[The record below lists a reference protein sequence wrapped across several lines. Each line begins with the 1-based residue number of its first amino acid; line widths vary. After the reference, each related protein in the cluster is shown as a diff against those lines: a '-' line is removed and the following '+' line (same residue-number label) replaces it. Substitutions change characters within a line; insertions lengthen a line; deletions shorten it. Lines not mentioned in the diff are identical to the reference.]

1 MGSFGTGGG
10 GGEVV
15 GMGPLELLW
24 ALGAS
29 AGLAG
34 SFGGSAAGGGFSLAG
49 AFLAG
54 ASPLA
59 VKVKTFLVDILT
71 SVTHIIYFV
80 NIFLSFASNDIYLN
94 THLCL
99 FTLYAY
105 FAFCLET
112 NFQILYIRLI

>member
-1 MGSFGTGGG
+1 MGSLGTGGG
-10 GGEVV
+10 GGGVV

-34 SFGGSAAGGGFSLAG
+34 SFGGSAAGFSLAG

-59 VKVKTFLVDILT
+59 VKVKRLQLPTSYIL
-71 SVTHIIYFV
+71 
-80 NIFLSFASNDIYLN
+80 
-94 THLCL
+94 
-99 FTLYAY
+99 
-105 FAFCLET
+105 
-112 NFQILYIRLI
+112 

>member
-1 MGSFGTGGG
+1 MGSLGTGGG
-10 GGEVV
+10 GGGVV

-80 NIFLSFASNDIYLN
+80 NIFLSFASNDIRYILIHIYVYL
-94 THLCL
+94 HCMLIL
-99 FTLYAY
+99 HFAWKQISKYFTLD
-105 FAFCLET
+105 
-112 NFQILYIRLI
+112 

>member
-1 MGSFGTGGG
+1 MGSLGTGGG
-10 GGEVV
+10 GGGVV

-24 ALGAS
+24 AAS

-59 VKVKTFLVDILT
+59 VKVKRLQLPTSYIL
-71 SVTHIIYFV
+71 
-80 NIFLSFASNDIYLN
+80 
-94 THLCL
+94 
-99 FTLYAY
+99 
-105 FAFCLET
+105 
-112 NFQILYIRLI
+112 